1 MTFAA
6 LLVTQKYD
14 KRKVSLSLFAGERC
28 SPLPHNLKA
37 PSTAKTRNQ
46 IFHPLFLLQKRA
58 QKKKPSKRKRRNKI
72 SRSAEHDHRCRWTP
86 PPFEKGGRKLYRE
99 QTKILLQKKKRAQ
112 KSDGCPPLFIIP
124 FFRPFSLSAV
134 LPFHR
139 KQTVYFRPM
148 QLPLRLFSAGLS
160 SAFPRRGACRF

>member
-6 LLVTQKYD
+6 LLVTQKREKKKLFY
-14 KRKVSLSLFAGERC
+14 VSSRANDVRPYHTISK
-28 SPLPHNLKA
+28 SPQQPKQKIYA
-37 PSTAKTRNQ
+37 Y
-46 IFHPLFLLQKRA
+46 PLFLLHMQA
-58 QKKKPSKRKRRNKI
+58 QKKKLSKRKRRNKI

>member
-1 MTFAA
+1 MTFGTFGHAK
-6 LLVTQKYD
+6 VRERKSFFKYLRGRTMFD
-14 KRKVSLSLFAGERC
+14 PYNIKSKYS
-28 SPLPHNLKA
+28 
-37 PSTAKTRNQ
+37 Q
-46 IFHPLFLLQKRA
+46 
-58 QKKKPSKRKRRNKI
+58 QKKLSKRKRRNKI

>member
-14 KRKVSLSLFAGERC
+14 KRKASLSLFAGERC

-46 IFHPLFLLQKRA
+46 IFHPLFLLHMQA
-58 QKKKPSKRKRRNKI
+58 QKKKLSKRKRRNKI
-72 SRSAEHDHRCRWTP
+72 SRSAERDEDSASST
-86 PPFEKGGRKLYRE
+86 RKPL
-99 QTKILLQKKKRAQ
+99 KRLDLNFNE